1 MTSGLPLT
9 DRLQQLRDT
18 LDASCRALPHTP
30 VTADERER
38 LKQEIITL
46 FREADAALAQAAAT
60 KEAVKA
66 LAEQWKQLEGRHP
79 AAPPM
84 PAARTAVPSMSARAD
99 HLGASTFIEKG
110 WSRLSL
116 NDAAG
121 AEAALRRALEL
132 APGSADAE
140 ALLGWAIMAQRRY
153 DEALAVLLPVLE
165 RDSRHALARTNVGYV
180 YLRRG
185 LYDEAIEQLDT
196 VIRHATDRRASL
208 YAHLYLGM
216 VYFERA
222 MYAEAEALYR
232 KALTLGPNLLQAWY
246 ELGRTF
252 WVGGRHEDARAAWK
266 SGAEANRFSPWGKH
280 CAEMLTLV
288 EQGGEPTFAG

>member
-1 MTSGLPLT
+1 
-9 DRLQQLRDT
+9 
-18 LDASCRALPHTP
+18 
-30 VTADERER
+30 
-38 LKQEIITL
+38 
-46 FREADAALAQAAAT
+46 
-60 KEAVKA
+60 VKA

-84 PAARTAVPSMSARAD
+84 PAARTAVPSMSERAD